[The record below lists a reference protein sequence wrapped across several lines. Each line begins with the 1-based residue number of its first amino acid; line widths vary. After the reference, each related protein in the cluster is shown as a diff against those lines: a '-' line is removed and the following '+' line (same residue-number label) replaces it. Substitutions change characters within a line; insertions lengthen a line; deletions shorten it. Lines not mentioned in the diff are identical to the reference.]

1 MSIFP
6 TKILLATY
14 SSKDTELART
24 TAVDIAITTD
34 SELHVVTVASS
45 LPPTTATTAT
55 TSGSRKW

>member
-6 TKILLATY
+6 TKILLATN
-14 SSKDTELART
+14 SSKDAELART

-34 SELHVVTVASS
+34 SELHVVIVASS